1 MPRLHIRTNT
11 LESLHT
17 PRRRHKP
24 HRTISSLDLLR
35 MTTAHH
41 LCLHTSASLMLLSRS
56 QPLNNPCTLSTLALN
71 HQSLCE
77 CLDTASHLHC
87 PVTLPDTTPPTTHSS
102 PHCPVTFPTQQRPLH
117 TPHTHRS
124 HKGGTLGSAPEM
136 SSLTCAIVLTGS
148 THTHLRWNHAVRPEQ
163 GFYRLYAS
171 SFTKASHGTR
181 VMTTSSL
188 LFVAT
193 T

>member
-41 LCLHTSASLMLLSRS
+41 LCLPTSASLMLLSRS

-87 PVTLPDTTPPTTHSS
+87 PVTLPNTTPPTTHSS
-102 PHCPVTFPTQQRPLH
+102 PHCPVTLPTQQRPTTHSSH
-117 TPHTHRS
+117 TSITERRD
-124 HKGGTLGSAPEM
+124 APEM
-136 SSLTCAIVLTGS
+136 SPLSGAKRTRPSCCSGCASACGTG
-148 THTHLRWNHAVRPEQ
+148 
-163 GFYRLYAS
+163 
-171 SFTKASHGTR
+171 
-181 VMTTSSL
+181 TTP
-188 LFVAT
+188 
-193 T
+193 